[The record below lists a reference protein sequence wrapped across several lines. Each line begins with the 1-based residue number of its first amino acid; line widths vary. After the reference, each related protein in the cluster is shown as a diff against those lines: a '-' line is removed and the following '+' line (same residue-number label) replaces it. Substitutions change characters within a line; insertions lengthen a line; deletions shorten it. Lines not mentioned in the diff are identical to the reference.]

1 MQKTDRL
8 TRCKQDS
15 IHPYEESSDDKQFQR
30 KEKQKY
36 WWVITESVLAGI
48 AWNG

>member
-1 MQKTDRL
+1 MQKTDKL
-8 TRCKQDS
+8 TRYKHDIQHDELDMEARQS
-15 IHPYEESSDDKQFQR
+15 QR

-36 WWVITESVLAGI
+36 WWVLTESVLAGI